1 VIWLVLGVGIV
12 VLGAVAVLVGMYLA
26 TDGDHEVPATVDDD
40 PSLPRVVLDGY
51 AFHAEAHGDPE
62 ARVLLVLHGGPG
74 ADYRSLEPLSALA
87 DTHRLVFFDQR
98 GAGLSGRVPAD
109 QLNFGSAVDDVHRFV
124 ERFGRGEQVDLVG
137 HSWGATLAAAYL
149 ARATGLVRRAVLAE
163 PGYLSAGEARAW
175 QSRYRSMM
183 SGPRYRWLATKAGF
197 EAQHV
202 DGPDDHAARD
212 YLIGERIIPFFASHP
227 DNPYHCPG
235 VAYGAPRWRWGSTAS
250 DALAGPGLEMP
261 LDHIRATASSVAT
274 PILFLAGACDTW
286 IGPELQRT
294 HAAWYP
300 DARVEVIEEAGH
312 DMFWDR
318 PDASIRAVREFLTA
332 G

>member
-1 VIWLVLGVGIV
+1 
-12 VLGAVAVLVGMYLA
+12 M
-26 TDGDHEVPATVDDD
+26 
-40 PSLPRVVLDGY
+40 
-51 AFHAEAHGDPE
+51 
-62 ARVLLVLHGGPG
+62 LLVLHGGPG
-74 ADYRSLEPLSALA
+74 ADYLSLTPLTALA
-87 DTHRLVFFDQR
+87 ESHRVVFFDQR
-98 GAGLSGRVPAD
+98 GAGLSARVPAD
-109 QLNFGSAVDDVHRFV
+109 QLSFGSAVDDVHCFV

-137 HSWGATLAAAYL
+137 HSWGGTLAAAYL
-149 ARATGLVRRAVLAE
+149 ARATGLVRRVVLAE
-163 PGYLSAGEARAW
+163 PGYLSADEARAW

-212 YLIGERIIPFFASHP
+212 FLVGERIIPFFASHP

-250 DALAGPGLEMP
+250 SALTGPDTHVS
-261 LDHIRATASSVAT
+261 LDHIRSTASSVTT

-286 IGPELQRT
+286 IGPELQRK